1 MDEKNNKYRMYPASI
16 NEDQKQIIGTVDKA
30 IDAKQQQ
37 DSPNE
42 LKEVLSHINRDAVR
56 HFTTEESY
64 MKIFKYP
71 GYQYHKEEH
80 QDFSSKA
87 LAYRKIIVDSD
98 SETANEILEYLK
110 TWLVKHFQE
119 ADKKSTEH
127 FNKNELRQIHD

>member
-1 MDEKNNKYRMYPASI
+1 MVDKNDKYRMHSSLI
-16 NEDQKQIIGTVDKA
+16 NEDQKKIIGTVDKA

-37 DSPNE
+37 ESPDE
-42 LKEVLSHINRDAVR
+42 LKKVLSRINRNAVR

-64 MKIFKYP
+64 MKVFKYP

-80 QDFSSKA
+80 QDFSTKA

-98 SETANEILEYLK
+98 AETASEILEYLK

-119 ADKKSTEH
+119 ADKKSTDH
-127 FNKNELRQIHD
+127 FNKNELKQIHD